1 MQRREI
7 TPRGR
12 SETRPAGNRGAASE
26 PSFFQRG
33 GDALAVCGA
42 MAQLCGS
49 ACGDC
54 GIEALAAQGNR
65 KECIEFGVE

>member
-7 TPRGR
+7 TPRR
-12 SETRPAGNRGAASE
+12 SAEGGSAGDGGATSE
-26 PSFFQRG
+26 PRALQCC

>member
-1 MQRREI
+1 
-7 TPRGR
+7 
-12 SETRPAGNRGAASE
+12 
-26 PSFFQRG
+26 
-33 GDALAVCGA
+33 

-65 KECIEFGVE
+65 KECVEFGVE